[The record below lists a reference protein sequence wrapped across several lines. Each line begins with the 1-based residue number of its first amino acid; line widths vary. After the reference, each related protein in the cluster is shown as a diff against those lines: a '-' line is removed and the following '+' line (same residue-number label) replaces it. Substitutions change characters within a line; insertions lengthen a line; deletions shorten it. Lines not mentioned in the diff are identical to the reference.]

1 VHHRQ
6 PHALP
11 LIPGIDCDGAECS
24 DGASFD
30 RCPTADDVANK
41 VTVTIGHEGQLRDD
55 IVCLDQGIEERDLGR
70 YLVGG
75 VNSSE
80 RLRMYLAHPVRVG
93 GLASSNQHV
102 EMLTGDFERRYLG
115 FRVLATLP
123 RRSGVELD
131 PALSLGSGCCL
142 ALDRQRCARDRCRS
156 GRLADDLHP
165 RSSRRRVRR
174 HRRDEVGPK
183 HLGHSFSFALTIFVP
198 NQDFSHRAGGPT
210 SLSLGILSRP
220 QTKRRDA
227 RAFGNVR

>member
-1 VHHRQ
+1 M
-6 PHALP
+6 P
-11 LIPGIDCDGAECS
+11 LIPGIDCDRAECS

-41 VTVTIGHEGQLRDD
+41 VTVTIGHEGQLGDD
-55 IVCLDQGIEERDLGR
+55 IVGLDQGVEERDLGR

-115 FRVLATLP
+115 FRVLATVP
-123 RRSGVELD
+123 RRSGVELE

-156 GRLADDLHP
+156 GCLADDLHP
-165 RSSRRRVRR
+165 RPSGRRVRR

-183 HLGHSFSFALTIFVP
+183 HLGHSLSFMLTLFVP
-198 NQDFSHRAGGPT
+198 N
-210 SLSLGILSRP
+210 
-220 QTKRRDA
+220 
-227 RAFGNVR
+227 